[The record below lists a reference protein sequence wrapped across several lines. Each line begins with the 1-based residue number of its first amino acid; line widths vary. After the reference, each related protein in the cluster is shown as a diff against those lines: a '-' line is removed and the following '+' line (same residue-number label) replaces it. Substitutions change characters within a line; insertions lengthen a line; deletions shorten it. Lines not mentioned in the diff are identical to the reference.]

1 MDIIF
6 RLQCSAIKC
15 LEVLIDCDRLWVG
28 WLDVLLCLHCKM
40 EYLRNLLNELK
51 QPHNCFMDLRNNNL
65 QYNCFRR
72 YAFIYRILWMAAI
85 YEGFF
90 YENMWTKTNTGTI
103 IRNFFIVRDGEDFRL
118 SVWVFYVLKCIEL
131 FMVLFD
137 EP

>member
-1 MDIIF
+1 
-6 RLQCSAIKC
+6 
-15 LEVLIDCDRLWVG
+15 
-28 WLDVLLCLHCKM
+28 
-40 EYLRNLLNELK
+40 
-51 QPHNCFMDLRNNNL
+51 
-65 QYNCFRR
+65 
-72 YAFIYRILWMAAI
+72 MAAI

-118 SVWVFYVLKCIEL
+118 RVWVFYVLKCIEL